1 MIIPNKHNGYSPDG
15 RRLYFKGGSSSAAK
29 EANRMEQERQA
40 RITASINAI
49 NDIFDPKAYKQGTNA
64 ATAFDPNKTYY
75 NKDGSVFDGRK
86 KFNVNSSSGNAFNQ
100 IVGNIVDQVGQT
112 SGSASAWDMDKINK
126 AIANRELFTGVETV
140 KPENKREKLY
150 DEQRQAV
157 YDINAKDVNRQ
168 YGDAEKANR
177 FGLARNGLMGG
188 SADVDSNARLQE
200 MTNEGL
206 VKAGGIADN
215 ASSSLRSADE
225 SARQSLIAMAQSGI
239 DTGTAQQMA
248 QQQLESSSQRAQ
260 GERSGASIGNLFGG
274 LSQAYLRGNTN
285 QNTTQNVVNNGYN
298 GGNSVRK
305 TYSGS

>member
-1 MIIPNKHNGYSPDG
+1 MIFSKHNGYSPDG
-15 RRLYFKGGSSSAAK
+15 RRLCHKGGDGGASAMRRQ
-29 EANRMEQERQA
+29 EEERQA
-40 RITASINAI
+40 RINAAIRTINE
-49 NDIFDPKAYKQGTNA
+49 IFDPPEYKQGINA
-64 ATAFDPNKTYY
+64 ATEFDPNRTYY
-75 NKDGSVFDGRK
+75 NKDGSVFDAQTN
-86 KFNVNSSSGNAFNQ
+86 FSLPTTGNLRYNLMDQ
-100 IVGNIVDQVGQT
+100 IVRMRDQY
-112 SGSASAWDMDKINK
+112 ANPWDMDKINK
-126 AIANRELFTGVETV
+126 AIANGELYTGYETV

-150 DEQRQAV
+150 GEQRQAV
-157 YDINAKDVNRQ
+157 YDINARDVNRQ

-215 ASSSLRSADE
+215 AASALRTADE
-225 SARQSLIAMAQSGI
+225 SARQSLISMAQSGI

-248 QQQLESSSQRAQ
+248 QQQLESTSQRAQ
-260 GERSGASIGNLFGG
+260 GERSGASVGNLFGN
-274 LSQAYLRGNTN
+274 LSQAYLRGRTI
-285 QNTTQNVVNNGYN
+285 QDTTPNLMNNMTT

>member
-1 MIIPNKHNGYSPDG
+1 
-15 RRLYFKGGSSSAAK
+15 
-29 EANRMEQERQA
+29 
-40 RITASINAI
+40 
-49 NDIFDPKAYKQGTNA
+49 
-64 ATAFDPNKTYY
+64 
-75 NKDGSVFDGRK
+75 
-86 KFNVNSSSGNAFNQ
+86 
-100 IVGNIVDQVGQT
+100 
-112 SGSASAWDMDKINK
+112 MDKINK
-126 AIANRELFTGVETV
+126 AIANGELFTGVETV

-215 ASSSLRSADE
+215 ASSALRTADE

-248 QQQLESSSQRAQ
+248 QQQLESTSQRAQ

>member
-126 AIANRELFTGVETV
+126 AIANGELFTGVETV

>member
-1 MIIPNKHNGYSPDG
+1 M
-15 RRLYFKGGSSSAAK
+15 RQQ
-29 EANRMEQERQA
+29 EEERQA
-40 RITASINAI
+40 RINAAIKTI
-49 NDIFDPKAYKQGTNA
+49 NDIFDPPAYKQGTNA
-64 ATAFDPNKTYY
+64 ATEFDPNKTYY
-75 NKDGSVFDGRK
+75 NKDGSVFDAKK
-86 KFNVNSSSGNAFNQ
+86 KFSLPSTGNLRD
-100 IVGNIVDQVGQT
+100 NIILEMMKLPDRI
-112 SGSASAWDMDKINK
+112 ANPWDMDKINN
-126 AIANRELFTGVETV
+126 AIANGELFTGYETV
-140 KPENKREKLY
+140 QPENTREKLY
-150 DEQRQAV
+150 GEQRQAV
-157 YDINAKDVNRQ
+157 YDLNAKDVNRQ

-215 ASSSLRSADE
+215 AASSLRTADE

-239 DTGTAQQMA
+239 DTGSAQQMA
-248 QQQLESSSQRAQ
+248 LKQLESTSQRAQ

-285 QNTTQNVVNNGYN
+285 QVTTQNAVNGYGYN

-305 TYSGS
+305 TYGGS

>member
-1 MIIPNKHNGYSPDG
+1 MIFSKHNGYSPDG
-15 RRLYFKGGSSSAAK
+15 RRLCHKGGDGGASAMRQQ
-29 EANRMEQERQA
+29 EEERQA
-40 RITASINAI
+40 RINAAIKTI
-49 NDIFDPKAYKQGTNA
+49 NDIFDPPEYKQGVNA
-64 ATAFDPNKTYY
+64 ADSFDPNKTYY
-75 NKDGSVFDGRK
+75 NKDGSVFDGKK
-86 KFNVNSSSGNAFNQ
+86 KFNTHSGNLFNNV
-100 IVGNIVDQVGQT
+100 VGNIVNMAAGGG
-112 SGSASAWDMDKINK
+112 SGWDMEKINN
-126 AIANRELFTGVETV
+126 AIANGELYTGYETV
-140 KPENKREKLY
+140 KPQNQRETLY

-188 SADVDSNARLQE
+188 SADIDSNARLQE

-215 ASSSLRSADE
+215 AASALRSADE

-248 QQQLESSSQRAQ
+248 QQQLESTSQRAQ

-285 QNTTQNVVNNGYN
+285 QVTTQNAVNGYGYN

-305 TYSGS
+305 TYGGS

>member
-1 MIIPNKHNGYSPDG
+1 MIFSKHNGYSPDG
-15 RRLYFKGGSSSAAK
+15 RRLCHKGVDGGASAMRRQ
-29 EANRMEQERQA
+29 EEERQA
-40 RITASINAI
+40 MDQRGYQRLSMIFSIRQSTSRHQWRRAE
-49 NDIFDPKAYKQGTNA
+49 FDP
-64 ATAFDPNKTYY
+64 DKTYY

-126 AIANRELFTGVETV
+126 AIANGELFTGVETV

>member
-1 MIIPNKHNGYSPDG
+1 MIFSKHNGFSPDG
-15 RRLYFKGGSSSAAK
+15 RRLCHKGGDGGAGEMRRQ
-29 EANRMEQERQA
+29 EAERQA
-40 RITASINAI
+40 RINAAIKAI
-49 NDIFDPKAYKQGTNA
+49 NDIFDPPAYKQGVNA
-64 ATAFDPNKTYY
+64 ASEFDPNKTYY

-86 KFNVNSSSGNAFNQ
+86 NFNANSGNLFNNV
-100 IVGNIVDQVGQT
+100 VGSIADVMGQA
-112 SGSASAWDMDKINK
+112 SGNTAWDMDKINK
-126 AIANRELFTGVETV
+126 AIANGELYTGYETV

-157 YDINAKDVNRQ
+157 YDINARDVNRQ

-215 ASSSLRSADE
+215 ASSSLRAADE

-239 DTGTAQQMA
+239 DTGSAQQMA
-248 QQQLESSSQRAQ
+248 EKQLESTSQRAQ
-260 GERSGASIGNLFGG
+260 GERSGASIGNLFGN

-285 QNTTQNVVNNGYN
+285 QTLTQNAVNGYGYN

-305 TYSGS
+305 TYGGS

>member
-1 MIIPNKHNGYSPDG
+1 MIFSKHNGYSPDG
-15 RRLYFKGGSSSAAK
+15 RRLCHKGGDGGASAMRRQ
-29 EANRMEQERQA
+29 EEERQA
-40 RITASINAI
+40 RINAAIRTINE
-49 NDIFDPKAYKQGTNA
+49 IFDPPEYKQGINA
-64 ATAFDPNKTYY
+64 ATEFDPNRTYY
-75 NKDGSVFDGRK
+75 NKDGSVFDAQTN
-86 KFNVNSSSGNAFNQ
+86 FSLPTTGNLRYNLMDQ
-100 IVGNIVDQVGQT
+100 IVKMRDQY
-112 SGSASAWDMDKINK
+112 ANPWDMDKINK
-126 AIANRELFTGVETV
+126 AIANGELYTGYETV

-150 DEQRQAV
+150 GEQRQAV
-157 YDINAKDVNRQ
+157 YDINARDVNRQ

-215 ASSSLRSADE
+215 AASALRTADE
-225 SARQSLIAMAQSGI
+225 SARQSLISMAQSGI

-248 QQQLESSSQRAQ
+248 QQQLESTSQRAQ
-260 GERSGASIGNLFGG
+260 GERSGASVGNLFGN
-274 LSQAYLRGNTN
+274 LSQAYLRGRII
-285 QNTTQNVVNNGYN
+285 QDTTPNLMNNMTT

>member
-1 MIIPNKHNGYSPDG
+1 MD
-15 RRLYFKGGSSSAAK
+15 
-29 EANRMEQERQA
+29 
-40 RITASINAI
+40 
-49 NDIFDPKAYKQGTNA
+49 
-64 ATAFDPNKTYY
+64 
-75 NKDGSVFDGRK
+75 
-86 KFNVNSSSGNAFNQ
+86 Q
-100 IVGNIVDQVGQT
+100 IVRMRDQY
-112 SGSASAWDMDKINK
+112 ANPWDMDKINK
-126 AIANRELFTGVETV
+126 AIANGELYTGYETV

-157 YDINAKDVNRQ
+157 YDINARDVNRQ

-215 ASSSLRSADE
+215 AASALRTADE
-225 SARQSLIAMAQSGI
+225 SARQSLISMAQSGI

-248 QQQLESSSQRAQ
+248 QQQLESTSQRAQ
-260 GERSGASIGNLFGG
+260 GERSGASVGNLFGN
-274 LSQAYLRGNTN
+274 LSQAYLRGRTI
-285 QNTTQNVVNNGYN
+285 QDTTPNLMNNMTT

>member
-15 RRLYFKGGSSSAAK
+15 RRLCHKGGDGGASAMRK
-29 EANRMEQERQA
+29 QEEERQA
-40 RITASINAI
+40 RINAAIKAI
-49 NDIFDPKAYKQGTNA
+49 NDIFDPPEYKQGINA
-64 ATAFDPNKTYY
+64 ATEFDPNKTYY
-75 NKDGSVFDGRK
+75 NKDGSVFDGRLRVVTGHGMFADAIANTTAFGGNK
-86 KFNVNSSSGNAFNQ
+86 KL
-100 IVGNIVDQVGQT
+100 
-112 SGSASAWDMDKINK
+112 DMDKINN
-126 AIANRELFTGVETV
+126 AISNGELYTGYETV

-188 SADVDSNARLQE
+188 STDVDSNARLQE

-215 ASSSLRSADE
+215 ASSSLRTADE

-239 DTGTAQQMA
+239 DTGSAQQMA
-248 QQQLESSSQRAQ
+248 LKQLESTSQKAQ

-285 QNTTQNVVNNGYN
+285 QNATQNVVNNGYS

-305 TYSGS
+305 TYGGN

>member
-1 MIIPNKHNGYSPDG
+1 M
-15 RRLYFKGGSSSAAK
+15 RRQ
-29 EANRMEQERQA
+29 EEERQA
-40 RITASINAI
+40 RINAAIKTI
-49 NDIFDPKAYKQGTNA
+49 NDIFDPPEYKQGTNA
-64 ATAFDPNKTYY
+64 ASEFDPDKTYY

-126 AIANRELFTGVETV
+126 AIANGELFTGVETV

-215 ASSSLRSADE
+215 ASSALRTADE

-248 QQQLESSSQRAQ
+248 QQQLESTSQRAQ

>member
-1 MIIPNKHNGYSPDG
+1 MIFSKHNGFSPDG
-15 RRLYFKGGSSSAAK
+15 RRLCHKGGDGGAG
-29 EANRMEQERQA
+29 EMRRQEEERQA
-40 RITASINAI
+40 RINAAIRTIN
-49 NDIFDPKAYKQGTNA
+49 NIFDPPEYKQGINA
-64 ATAFDPNKTYY
+64 ASEFDPKKTYY
-75 NKDGSVFDGRK
+75 NKDGSVFDGK
-86 KFNVNSSSGNAFNQ
+86 KHYSSFIKMMADRSH
-100 IVGNIVDQVGQT
+100 
-112 SGSASAWDMDKINK
+112 SASPWDMDKINN
-126 AIANRELFTGVETV
+126 AIANGELYTGYEMV

-157 YDINAKDVNRQ
+157 YDINARDVNRQ

-215 ASSSLRSADE
+215 ASSSLRAADE

-239 DTGTAQQMA
+239 DTGSAQQMA
-248 QQQLESSSQRAQ
+248 EKQLESTSQRAQ
-260 GERSGASIGNLFGG
+260 GERSGASIGNLFGN

-285 QNTTQNVVNNGYN
+285 QTLTQNAVNGYGYN

-305 TYSGS
+305 TYGGS

>member
-1 MIIPNKHNGYSPDG
+1 MIFSKHNGYSPDG
-15 RRLYFKGGSSSAAK
+15 RRLCHKGGDGGASAMRRQ
-29 EANRMEQERQA
+29 EEERQA
-40 RITASINAI
+40 RINAAIRTINE
-49 NDIFDPKAYKQGTNA
+49 IFDPPEYKQGINA
-64 ATAFDPNKTYY
+64 ATEFDPNRTYY
-75 NKDGSVFDGRK
+75 NKDGSVFDAQTN
-86 KFNVNSSSGNAFNQ
+86 FSLPTTGNLRYNLMDQ
-100 IVGNIVDQVGQT
+100 IVRMRDQY
-112 SGSASAWDMDKINK
+112 ANPWDMDKINK
-126 AIANRELFTGVETV
+126 AIANGELYTGYETV

-150 DEQRQAV
+150 GEQRQAV
-157 YDINAKDVNRQ
+157 YDINARDVNRQ

-215 ASSSLRSADE
+215 AASALRTADE
-225 SARQSLIAMAQSGI
+225 SARQSLISMAQSGI

-248 QQQLESSSQRAQ
+248 QQQLESTSQRAQ
-260 GERSGASIGNLFGG
+260 GERSGASVGNLFGN
-274 LSQAYLRGNTN
+274 LSQAYLRGRTF
-285 QNTTQNVVNNGYN
+285 QDTTPNLMNNMTT

>member
-1 MIIPNKHNGYSPDG
+1 MIFSKHNGYSPDG
-15 RRLYFKGGSSSAAK
+15 RRLCHKGGDGGAK
-29 EANRMEQERQA
+29 AMQRQEEERQA
-40 RITASINAI
+40 RINAAIKTI
-49 NDIFDPKAYKQGTNA
+49 NDIFDPPAYTQGTNA
-64 ATAFDPNKTYY
+64 VSEFDPNRTYY
-75 NKDGSVFDGRK
+75 NKDGSVFDVKK
-86 KFNVNSSSGNAFNQ
+86 KFGLPATGNLRDNLIYEIANLPDR
-100 IVGNIVDQVGQT
+100 IANP
-112 SGSASAWDMDKINK
+112 WDMDKINN
-126 AIANRELFTGVETV
+126 AIANGELYTGFETV
-140 KPENKREKLY
+140 QPENKREKLY
-150 DEQRQAV
+150 GEQRQAV

-188 SADVDSNARLQE
+188 SSDVDSNARLQE

-215 ASSSLRSADE
+215 ASSALRTADE
-225 SARQSLIAMAQSGI
+225 SARQSLISMAQSGI

-285 QNTTQNVVNNGYN
+285 QTNAQNAINGYSYT

-305 TYSGS
+305 TYGGND

>member
-1 MIIPNKHNGYSPDG
+1 MIFSKHNGYFPDG
-15 RRLYFKGGSSSAAK
+15 RRLCHKGGDGGASAMRRQ
-29 EANRMEQERQA
+29 EEERQA
-40 RITASINAI
+40 RINAAIKAI
-49 NDIFDPKAYKQGTNA
+49 NDIFDPPEYKQGTNA
-64 ATAFDPNKTYY
+64 ASEFDPDKTYY

-86 KFNVNSSSGNAFNQ
+86 KFNVNSGNLFNNVVGS
-100 IVGNIVDQVGQT
+100 IVNTMGQAGGNT
-112 SGSASAWDMDKINK
+112 AWDTDKINK
-126 AIANRELFTGVETV
+126 AIANGELFTGVETV

-239 DTGTAQQMA
+239 DTGSAQQMA
-248 QQQLESSSQRAQ
+248 LKQLESSSQKAQ

-285 QNTTQNVVNNGYN
+285 QIAAQNAVNGYGYN

-305 TYSGS
+305 TYGGNT

>member
-1 MIIPNKHNGYSPDG
+1 MIFSKHNGYSPDG
-15 RRLYFKGGSSSAAK
+15 RRLCHKGGDGGASAMRRQ
-29 EANRMEQERQA
+29 EEERQA
-40 RITASINAI
+40 RINAAIRTINE
-49 NDIFDPKAYKQGTNA
+49 IFDPPEYKQGINA
-64 ATAFDPNKTYY
+64 ATEFDPNRTYY
-75 NKDGSVFDGRK
+75 NKDGSVFDAQTN
-86 KFNVNSSSGNAFNQ
+86 FSLPTTGNLRYNLMDQ
-100 IVGNIVDQVGQT
+100 IVRMRDQY
-112 SGSASAWDMDKINK
+112 ANPWDMDKINK
-126 AIANRELFTGVETV
+126 AIANGELYTGYETV

-157 YDINAKDVNRQ
+157 YDINARDVNRQ

-215 ASSSLRSADE
+215 AASALRTADE
-225 SARQSLIAMAQSGI
+225 SARQSLISMAQSGI

-248 QQQLESSSQRAQ
+248 QQQLESTSQRAQ
-260 GERSGASIGNLFGG
+260 GERSGASVGNLFGN
-274 LSQAYLRGNTN
+274 LSQAYLRGRTI
-285 QNTTQNVVNNGYN
+285 QDTTPNLMNNMTT

>member
-1 MIIPNKHNGYSPDG
+1 MIFSKHNGYSPDG
-15 RRLYFKGGSSSAAK
+15 RRLCHKGGDDGASAMRRQ
-29 EANRMEQERQA
+29 EEERQA
-40 RITASINAI
+40 RINAAIRTINE
-49 NDIFDPKAYKQGTNA
+49 IFDPPEYKQGINA
-64 ATAFDPNKTYY
+64 ATEFDPNRTYY
-75 NKDGSVFDGRK
+75 NKDGSVFDAQTN
-86 KFNVNSSSGNAFNQ
+86 FSLPTTGNLRYNLMDQ
-100 IVGNIVDQVGQT
+100 IVRMRDQY
-112 SGSASAWDMDKINK
+112 ANPWDMDKINK
-126 AIANRELFTGVETV
+126 AIANGELYTGYETV

-157 YDINAKDVNRQ
+157 YDINARDVNRQ

-215 ASSSLRSADE
+215 AASALRTADE
-225 SARQSLIAMAQSGI
+225 SARQSLISMAQSGI

-248 QQQLESSSQRAQ
+248 QQQLESTSQRAQ
-260 GERSGASIGNLFGG
+260 GERSGASVGNLFGN
-274 LSQAYLRGNTN
+274 LSQAYLRGRTI
-285 QNTTQNVVNNGYN
+285 QDTTPNLMNNMTT

>member
-1 MIIPNKHNGYSPDG
+1 MIFSKHNGYSPDG
-15 RRLYFKGGSSSAAK
+15 RRLCHKGGDGGASAMRRQ
-29 EANRMEQERQA
+29 EEERQA
-40 RITASINAI
+40 RINAAIRTINE
-49 NDIFDPKAYKQGTNA
+49 IFDPPEYKQGINA
-64 ATAFDPNKTYY
+64 ATEFDPNRTYY
-75 NKDGSVFDGRK
+75 NKDGSVFDAQTN
-86 KFNVNSSSGNAFNQ
+86 FSLPTTGNLRYNMMDQ
-100 IVGNIVDQVGQT
+100 IVRMRDQY
-112 SGSASAWDMDKINK
+112 ANPWDMDKINK
-126 AIANRELFTGVETV
+126 AIANGELYTGYETV

-150 DEQRQAV
+150 GEQRQAV
-157 YDINAKDVNRQ
+157 YDINARDVNRQ

-215 ASSSLRSADE
+215 AASALRTADE
-225 SARQSLIAMAQSGI
+225 SARQSLISMAQSGI

-248 QQQLESSSQRAQ
+248 QQQLESTSQRAQ
-260 GERSGASIGNLFGG
+260 GERSGASVGNLFGN
-274 LSQAYLRGNTN
+274 LSQAYLRGRTI
-285 QNTTQNVVNNGYN
+285 QDTTPNLMNNMTA

>member
-1 MIIPNKHNGYSPDG
+1 
-15 RRLYFKGGSSSAAK
+15 
-29 EANRMEQERQA
+29 MEQERQA

-126 AIANRELFTGVETV
+126 AIANGELFTGVETV

-215 ASSSLRSADE
+215 ASSALRTADE

-248 QQQLESSSQRAQ
+248 QQQLESTSQRAQ

>member
-1 MIIPNKHNGYSPDG
+1 MIFSKHNGYSPDG
-15 RRLYFKGGSSSAAK
+15 RRLCHKGGDGGASAMRRQ
-29 EANRMEQERQA
+29 EEERQA
-40 RITASINAI
+40 RINAAIKTI
-49 NDIFDPKAYKQGTNA
+49 NDIFDPPEYKQGTNA
-64 ATAFDPNKTYY
+64 ASEFDPDKTYY

-126 AIANRELFTGVETV
+126 AIANGELFTGVETV

-215 ASSSLRSADE
+215 ASSALRSADE

-248 QQQLESSSQRAQ
+248 QQQLESTSQRAQ